1 MTRLIPPPGGVLI
14 RPSSGK
20 ARLISTVRPKS
31 GSPLQPKH
39 VLELRRLQPVLP
51 PPPKLQTPMKGGTK
65 MHDVE
70 VQLSNKQ
77 VVPSLRDEMPL
88 MEEKKKKR
96 KKKKKLL
103 RPSSSPDHLYH
114 SPRTGRM

>member
-1 MTRLIPPPGGVLI
+1 
-14 RPSSGK
+14 
-20 ARLISTVRPKS
+20 
-31 GSPLQPKH
+31 
-39 VLELRRLQPVLP
+39 
-51 PPPKLQTPMKGGTK
+51 